1 MKQAIKEKN
10 WKHGLR
16 PLFAQDYFY
25 AEIMI
30 AVVLLQNGQLPVFVE
45 ESILLQVVSSQ
56 EGSDP
61 CVCQVQWGLKELAI
75 HSTLQQLPMLVHLLR
90 PQALLKM
97 SVSFLLQIF
106 KPQFPEEG
114 SNTLNMEKRFTK
126 ALLNMFER

>member
-1 MKQAIKEKN
+1 MDNGGPSREWIRLVKQAIKGKN
-10 WKHGLR
+10 LFNHGLT

-61 CVCQVQWGLKELAI
+61 CVCQVQ
-75 HSTLQQLPMLVHLLR
+75 
-90 PQALLKM
+90 
-97 SVSFLLQIF
+97 
-106 KPQFPEEG
+106 
-114 SNTLNMEKRFTK
+114 
-126 ALLNMFER
+126 